1 MITSKKYFFVVDWDN
16 ILNLTWNHDVK
27 VQDAICCTDGMLL
40 GAYTHINYNLYTL
53 YIYVLGFSIYI
64 PKMKVKQS
72 TCKTGTHIFQAPC
85 VYLFFRTRTSLTS
98 LFSSITH
105 TINQCLT
112 YLCKHFPLWMN
123 WKHKLFHHQF
133 DSYVKKTHILKRMK

>member
-1 MITSKKYFFVVDWDN
+1 MKTSKKYFFVVDWDN

-40 GAYTHINYNLYTL
+40 GAYTHINYNLYNL

-72 TCKTGTHIFQAPC
+72 TCKTGTHICQAPC
-85 VYLFFRTRTSLTS
+85 VYLFFSGHVL
-98 LFSSITH
+98 H
-105 TINQCLT
+105 
-112 YLCKHFPLWMN
+112 
-123 WKHKLFHHQF
+123 
-133 DSYVKKTHILKRMK
+133 

>member
-1 MITSKKYFFVVDWDN
+1 MKTSKKYFFVVDWDN

-72 TCKTGTHIFQAPC
+72 TCKTGTHICQASC
-85 VYLFFRTRTSLTS
+85 VYLFSGHVL
-98 LFSSITH
+98 H
-105 TINQCLT
+105 
-112 YLCKHFPLWMN
+112 
-123 WKHKLFHHQF
+123 
-133 DSYVKKTHILKRMK
+133 